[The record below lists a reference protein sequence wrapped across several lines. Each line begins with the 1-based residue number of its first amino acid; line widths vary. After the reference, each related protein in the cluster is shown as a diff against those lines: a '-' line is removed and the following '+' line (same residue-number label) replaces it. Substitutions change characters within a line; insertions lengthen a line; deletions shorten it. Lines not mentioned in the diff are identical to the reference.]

1 MTSLQS
7 IFQIIW
13 IKLCFP
19 TQWISLGLATP
30 IWFVNRE
37 HCLYSDSLPAGR
49 SRDRIPPVANRS
61 KVDRLLGLR
70 VRIPPGAWM
79 FVLCVV
85 SKDKKVKCRK
95 CRTKKTQ
102 NQVRAKY
109 DRVQENK
116 KIPVKASFSAPIRT
130 GPAPPPPPSFLYN
143 GYRVSFPGVKRPWRG
158 VNHPPYLGPRLK
170 KE

>member
-85 SKDKKVKCRK
+85 SKDKKAN
-95 CRTKKTQ
+95 CRTIKTQ
-102 NQVRAKY
+102 KQARMKC
-109 DRVQENK
+109 RVQENTK
-116 KIPVKASFSAPIRT
+116 KSRWRQDFPRPCRPTVGPTQHTIQWVPYHLLVNKAAGALR
-130 GPAPPPPPSFLYN
+130 
-143 GYRVSFPGVKRPWRG
+143 
-158 VNHPPYLGPRLK
+158 
-170 KE
+170 